1 MFSSN
6 GPKNLPYDEIFKIFN
21 VYFHLFISGESAS
34 YFLGMIMLIKL
45 LGTLAQTNVRVDS

>member
-45 LGTLAQTNVRVDS
+45 LGTLAQTSVRVDS